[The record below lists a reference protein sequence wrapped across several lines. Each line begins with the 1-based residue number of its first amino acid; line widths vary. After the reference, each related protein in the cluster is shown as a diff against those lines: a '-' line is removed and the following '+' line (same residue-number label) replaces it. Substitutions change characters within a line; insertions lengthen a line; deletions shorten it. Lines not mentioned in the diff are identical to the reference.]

1 MSATDNLIADL
12 AALEIS
18 LECHRQFQPGD
29 EAEVLRLVRP
39 ALRLIRGAKESANAA
54 AKGLKAALEE
64 RARADGA
71 TLRVESLNSTIES
84 ANRIV
89 QGLTEQLE
97 EFRGTSLENALEQ
110 NEQLTM
116 RIAEL
121 ENQRDDVRRAH
132 KGMVAQRNS
141 LRVERNA
148 AKAMI
153 PVMEAA
159 HREAMESACGQLR
172 AEIAKEQRSRADWC
186 AIASKEAELKGR
198 AEAACEAKDACLVR
212 VRDMVPDHYLSAVGL
227 ESALSEIEGLDWH
240 LCPYG
245 SKGCGGIGPIGT
257 EYCERC
263 EIDRR
268 DAKPAKP
275 VCQACGG
282 RGIIGWQNG
291 KPSGLCPECQK

>member
-1 MSATDNLIADL
+1 MSDTDNLIADL

-121 ENQRDDVRRAH
+121 
-132 KGMVAQRNS
+132 
-141 LRVERNA
+141 
-148 AKAMI
+148 
-153 PVMEAA
+153 EAA